1 MTDASTP
8 KRRTPLWY
16 VCVAMASLAGIAIVV
31 LMGVTIADIV
41 GRNLAL
47 FYILGVIEISTLT
60 LILLGYFAFPLKFL
74 VDGQI
79 AVDLF
84 TLRLSARTNRRL
96 DSVWLVVTGLF
107 FLAIAYPVLD
117 NGLRI
122 HAEGERTTNM
132 EWSPLVFVI
141 PVFVGAIVTA
151 VVCIVTGIRRFFG
164 AETPEADA
172 DASPGL

>member
-1 MTDASTP
+1 MIDR
-8 KRRTPLWY
+8 KKHTPLWY
-16 VCVAMASLAGIAIVV
+16 LCVAMASLAGLAVIV
-31 LMGVTIADIV
+31 LMGVTIADIF

-47 FYILGVIEISTLT
+47 YYILGVIEMSTLT
-60 LILLGYFAFPLKFL
+60 LILLGYFAFPFKFL

-84 TLRLSARTNRRL
+84 TLRLSDKTNRRL

-107 FLAIAYPVLD
+107 FLALSYPVLE

-132 EWSPLVFVI
+132 EWSPLVFVL
-141 PVFVGAIVTA
+141 PAVVGAVITA
-151 VVCIVTGIRRFFG
+151 LVCIVTGVRRLAG
-164 AETPEADA
+164 ARTDEPNERG
-172 DASPGL
+172 SVGL